1 MALVRVMSSLT
12 GQARSLVDRLPD
24 QVSQELV
31 GVAGRLAKVRSPA
44 QLGEVMEA
52 ELTRS
57 LASVVPLLSR
67 TPFPARSPGAARLMV
82 AGVAGTAGAMQ
93 AIDELAALLGGSVA
107 AVSAALV
114 SLVLA
119 WGVEVWA
126 TVAVR
131 VRQLEEAGRQP
142 DPARL
147 ASEVARAVMDGAGP
161 FLPRPVAVSASRRA
175 SARFARRFRVGLVP
189 VVGAIYEAYDAQST
203 IAAVVRFPV
212 EDHPPSTKP

>member
-147 ASEVARAVMDGAGP
+147 ASEVARAVMDGAGSCP
-161 FLPRPVAVSASRRA
+161 VRSRSRPAGGPRPGSPAASGWAWCPWSGPSTRPTTPSRR
-175 SARFARRFRVGLVP
+175 SPRW
-189 VVGAIYEAYDAQST
+189 
-203 IAAVVRFPV
+203 
-212 EDHPPSTKP
+212 